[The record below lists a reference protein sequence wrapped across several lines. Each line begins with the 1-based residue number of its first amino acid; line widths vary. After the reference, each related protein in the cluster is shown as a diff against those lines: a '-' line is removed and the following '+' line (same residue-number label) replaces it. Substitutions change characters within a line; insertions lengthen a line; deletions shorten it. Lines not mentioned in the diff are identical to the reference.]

1 MSEGA
6 TEPADAAGPEN
17 DDDDVLLPTPDER
30 AFVLDQLAALARAR
44 GITPIV
50 AAPLVSAESRWF
62 PDPWAGG
69 EASMRRLLRRL
80 LRYAGLPDARVEV
93 TIHDEATGGPATGGT
108 PTIPVWLDAI
118 ADGVMQFSAVGSA
131 LRNPLVFVP
140 ASARAVAEAWRRH
153 HGMPT
158 GDDAN
163 AQRRLDVT
171 AIYLGFGRLTV
182 DAANRYHTVATANLR
197 SRGSRSRLGVLSPQ
211 ALAFA
216 LAAIVVARGSSAAER
231 RSIAKN
237 LQPNPSAFFRA
248 ALERLDGASPPVVE
262 RLGLPAKTTW
272 PPPLSEEVLTA
283 PLADDDDDAEVEEED
298 PDRHAE
304 KGVVG
309 MNVGKPVFR
318 VQRSKAARL
327 GKMLALPVVTMGML
341 AARMQVGVDIPLWE
355 FGAAAAVLGA
365 MGLGIGRFLPDSR
378 CSEPKCG
385 AELSADANV
394 CPRCGGEVSGVIAH
408 PRERLAAEDE
418 LRRRSGKDASGDD
431 AAA

>member
-1 MSEGA
+1 VTEGA
-6 TEPADAAGPEN
+6 SRPPEATGDEHDE
-17 DDDDVLLPTPDER
+17 DDEVLLPTAEER
-30 AFVLDQLAALARAR
+30 KFVIEQLAALARTR
-44 GITPIV
+44 GFTPIV
-50 AAPLVSAESRWF
+50 TAPLVSADPRWF

-93 TIHDEATGGPATGGT
+93 TIHDEGTGGPATGST
-108 PTIPVWLDAI
+108 PAIPVWLDAI
-118 ADGVMQFSAVGSA
+118 TEGVMRFSAVSSA

-140 ASARAVAEAWRRH
+140 ASARAAAEAWRRH
-153 HGMPT
+153 HGMPI
-158 GDDAN
+158 GDDAT

-182 DAANRYHTVATANLR
+182 DAANRYHTIATANLR

-211 ALAFA
+211 GLAFA
-216 LAAIVVARGSSAAER
+216 LAAVVVARGASAAER
-231 RSIAKN
+231 RSIAKA
-237 LQPNPSAFFRA
+237 LQPNPAAFFRA
-248 ALERLDGASPPVVE
+248 AVE
-262 RLGLPAKTTW
+262 RLEQASPTLARQLGLPPKGTW
-272 PPPLSEEVLTA
+272 PPPPSESVLTA
-283 PLADDDDDAEVEEED
+283 PLPDDDDDAEVEDED

-309 MNVGKPVFR
+309 MNAGKPVFR

-327 GKMLALPVVTMGML
+327 GKMLALPVITMGML

-365 MGLGIGRFLPDSR
+365 VGLGVGRLLPDSR

-385 AELSADANV
+385 ADLPADATV
-394 CPRCGGEVSGVIAH
+394 CPRCGGDVMGVIGH
-408 PRERLAAEDE
+408 PRERLAAEE
-418 LRRRSGKDASGDD
+418 ALRRRPDAPASSGD
-431 AAA
+431 